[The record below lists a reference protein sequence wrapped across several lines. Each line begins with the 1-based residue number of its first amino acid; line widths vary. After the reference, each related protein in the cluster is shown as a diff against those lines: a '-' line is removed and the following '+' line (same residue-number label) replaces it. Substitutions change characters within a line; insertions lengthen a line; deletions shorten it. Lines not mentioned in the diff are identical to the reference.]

1 MNQYIGL
8 EHKRYIKQEPFV
20 DEHGIYVPVDE
31 YVHEGCQ
38 SQYRCILT
46 REMFVQA
53 YNKWINENSDPFVG
67 EDTADDW
74 SED

>member
-1 MNQYIGL
+1 MNQYISL
-8 EHKRYIKQEPFV
+8 EPKRYIKQEPFV
-20 DEHGIYVPVDE
+20 DDRGIHVPVNE

-46 REMFVQA
+46 KEMFVQA
-53 YNKWINENSDPFVG
+53 YNKWIKTPHSDFTG

>member
-1 MNQYIGL
+1 MNQYISL

-20 DEHGIYVPVDE
+20 DDRGIYVPVDE

-46 REMFVQA
+46 KEMFVQA
-53 YNKWINENSDPFVG
+53 YNKWIQTPHSDFTC
-67 EDTADDW
+67 EDDADDW